1 MVSAVRAAMSLP
13 LLLLAIPVGVLAD
26 RIDRRKLL
34 LATQTWLL
42 LTAATLAF
50 LTWSESVTP
59 PLLLA
64 LTVAS
69 GIGMVLHTPTW
80 QASIPEL
87 VPRSQLTNAIALGSI
102 SFNLARSA
110 GPALGGIVVASIG
123 TWAAFAL
130 NAISFAGVLSVLTVW
145 RRDRTESA
153 EGQSFFAA
161 MREGIAYVA
170 QEPTLRVVLI
180 RVILYV
186 VPASAIWSLLPLVAR
201 DMLHWTSV
209 GYGLLV
215 GSIGIGAVAVATIM
229 PGLRSRCGITGIL
242 ALSHT
247 ITSLACL
254 LMATL
259 PANSFFIAW
268 MLCTGA
274 GWMMSLTTL
283 NATAQLTLPANL
295 RARGMACYLTA
306 FSIAIGAGAIL
317 WGYSARLYGLPATLF
332 VAGIAMALLGI
343 IGHRLSNSLSE
354 HGHPTEAARD

>member
-1 MVSAVRAAMSLP
+1 M
-13 LLLLAIPVGVLAD
+13 
-26 RIDRRKLL
+26 
-34 LATQTWLL
+34 
-42 LTAATLAF
+42 
-50 LTWSESVTP
+50 VTP
-59 PLLLA
+59 TLLLA

-130 NAISFAGVLSVLTVW
+130 NAVSFAGVLSVLTVW
-145 RRDRTESA
+145 RRDRSEST
-153 EGQSFFAA
+153 EGQSFLAA
-161 MREGIAYVA
+161 MREGISYVTH
-170 QEPTLRVVLI
+170 EPTLRVVLT
-180 RVILYV
+180 RVVFYV

-201 DMLHWTSV
+201 DMLQWTSV

-215 GSIGIGAVAVATIM
+215 GSIGIGAVAAATVM
-229 PGLRSRCGITGIL
+229 PSLRSRCGVTGIL
-242 ALSHT
+242 ALSHA

-259 PANSFFIAW
+259 PASSLFIAW

-317 WGYSARLYGLPATLF
+317 WGYSARLFGLPVTLLI
-332 VAGIAMALLGI
+332 AGIAMALLGI
-343 IGHRLSNSLSE
+343 IGHRFSSPLSD
-354 HGHPTEAARD
+354 HGYPTKTAKD